1 MERGK
6 QDEIL
11 PDLQPISELR
21 SQFIYAGEGTSGRC
35 SWKLRFSRL
44 PNDSVHKYLLPS
56 TS

>member
-1 MERGK
+1 M
-6 QDEIL
+6 EIL

-21 SQFIYAGEGTSGRC
+21 SQFIYAGEGTAGRC
-35 SWKLRFSRL
+35 SWKLRFSHL